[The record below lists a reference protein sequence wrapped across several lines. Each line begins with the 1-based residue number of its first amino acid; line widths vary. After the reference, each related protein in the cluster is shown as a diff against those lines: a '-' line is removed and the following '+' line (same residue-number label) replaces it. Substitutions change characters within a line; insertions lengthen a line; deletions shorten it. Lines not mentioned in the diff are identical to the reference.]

1 MYTQGFQ
8 TQTQQHYRNAGR
20 QAGRQAQMTLEYE
33 EKNLTEC
40 VFMGGERKGV
50 G

>member
-1 MYTQGFQ
+1 MAFPDTDTAALPQ
-8 TQTQQHYRNAGR
+8 RR
-20 QAGRQAQMTLEYE
+20 QAGRQAQMTVVYE